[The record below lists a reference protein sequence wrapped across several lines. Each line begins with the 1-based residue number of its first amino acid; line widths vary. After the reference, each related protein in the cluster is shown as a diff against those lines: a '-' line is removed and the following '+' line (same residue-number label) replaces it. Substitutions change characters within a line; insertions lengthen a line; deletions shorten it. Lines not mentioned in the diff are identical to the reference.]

1 MLGAVRHTE
10 HGEPLRWPTGLVGLV
25 SLPGRFAGS
34 PSVGYTRYDAA
45 AVSNEALL
53 PLNPPGTAAPGAVL
67 VCAAVAAGS
76 FGALIMMSGPV

>member
-10 HGEPLRWPTGLVGLV
+10 HGEPLRWPTGLV
-25 SLPGRFAGS
+25 SLPGRCVGS

-45 AVSNEALL
+45 AVLNEALL

-67 VCAAVAAGS
+67 VCEAVAAGS
-76 FGALIMMSGPV
+76 FGALIMMIGPM